1 MQYAAVISPQSV
13 RQVHHILV
21 YLCEGMNLTGHPDVG
36 VNHECDG
43 ISEEIEPCRLSIT
56 IAAWAVGGN
65 VSNHYIKE
73 FFKYAH
79 IYVHE

>member
-1 MQYAAVISPQSV
+1 
-13 RQVHHILV
+13 
-21 YLCEGMNLTGHPDVG
+21 MNLTGHPDVG

-43 ISEEIEPCRLSIT
+43 ISEEIEPCRLSTT

-73 FFKYAH
+73 FLHALIFICMNNIFLHYT
-79 IYVHE
+79 